1 MYIRSTLAAFIMP
14 TQTVARRR
22 TLPTPVA
29 FTMRVDAA
37 IRDKALYVAE
47 QQDESLAKA
56 VRRFML
62 RYIAEYE
69 AAHGPI
75 LPPAPAPP
83 EPR

>member
-1 MYIRSTLAAFIMP
+1 MLA
-14 TQTVARRR
+14 TRTVSRRR

-29 FTMRVDAA
+29 FTMRVDAS

-47 QQDESLAKA
+47 QADESLAKA

-62 RYIAEYE
+62 DYIAAYE

-75 LPPAPAPP
+75 PAAHPAPP
-83 EPR
+83 AAPAGGKG